1 MLYLLFETVT
11 TAMPLLLFVRI
22 SSSNDP
28 RWIPWTGTSTGVIL
42 WSLAIPFTLVCV
54 SKITIAYVFQAIN
67 FRFLILLCP
76 LLLVPFTRV
85 RQPTVQRIN
94 SRHAWP
100 QGNSRKSRQAVKEK
114 REEGG

>member
-42 WSLAIPFTLVCV
+42 WSLAIPFTLVGV
-54 SKITIAYVFQAIN
+54 SK
-67 FRFLILLCP
+67 
-76 LLLVPFTRV
+76 
-85 RQPTVQRIN
+85 
-94 SRHAWP
+94 
-100 QGNSRKSRQAVKEK
+100 
-114 REEGG
+114 